1 MADSFQPTG
10 PTDLVNSTAPTQVKS
25 ADNTNTQCYMV
36 VNTTGSLAYLGV
48 GIDLNSVGT
57 VTVPTSTVPSGGNGG
72 VLVFPIGTNPQTM
85 VLTLPPNAYF
95 TANSGATFM
104 VTPGQGHL

>member
-10 PTDLVNSTAPTQVKS
+10 PTYLVNSTAPTQVLS
-25 ADNTNTQCYMV
+25 ADNTNTQQYMI
-36 VNTTGSLAYLGV
+36 VNITGSLAYLGV
-48 GIDLNSVGT
+48 GPSSNSVGT
-57 VTVPTSTVPSGGNGG
+57 VTVPTSTVPSGGTGS
-72 VLVFPIGTNPQTM
+72 VLVFPVGSNPQTM
-85 VLTLPPNAYF
+85 VMTLPTRAYF